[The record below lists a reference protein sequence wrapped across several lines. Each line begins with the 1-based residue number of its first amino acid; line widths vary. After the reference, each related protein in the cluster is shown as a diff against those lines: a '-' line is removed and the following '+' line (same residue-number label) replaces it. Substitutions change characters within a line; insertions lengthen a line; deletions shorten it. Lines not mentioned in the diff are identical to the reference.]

1 MARRRRQQLF
11 GRVQR
16 SDVARDEDR
25 LPAQVDDG
33 GHAQPVR
40 VQAGGVPLKLLR
52 RLQQV
57 LVLLAVKLRRG
68 GSKGHR
74 GGSDMKRRFGL
85 MRLAIQ

>member
-1 MARRRRQQLF
+1 M

-40 VQAGGVPLKLLR
+40 VQAGGIPLELLC

-57 LVLLAVKLRRG
+57 LVLLAVKL
-68 GSKGHR
+68 HR
-74 GGSDMKRRFGL
+74 GGRARLKRSLVRKGQL
-85 MRLAIQ
+85 GSI